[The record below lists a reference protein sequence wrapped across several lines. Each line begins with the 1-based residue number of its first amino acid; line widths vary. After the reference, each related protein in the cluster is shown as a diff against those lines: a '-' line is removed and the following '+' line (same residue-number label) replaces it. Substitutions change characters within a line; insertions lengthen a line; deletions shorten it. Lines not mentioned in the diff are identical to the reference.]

1 MRKTAPLIVALALAA
16 ATVGATGC
24 SREDDP
30 RDRVSRALD
39 QANLDDVNVDWD
51 RDAGLVRL
59 KGEVDTAG
67 EKARAERIATSA
79 AGTSAKVVNE
89 ITVSDGKMGNSADDN
104 DGTIRSQVRQQI
116 DADPQLKARDIDVR
130 VANGVV
136 TLKGDLPAASER
148 AKLEQSIRGI
158 AGVRDVVVA
167 NDTDASDGMG
177 KDRPRS
183 GARPHSPSPQH

>member
-89 ITVSDGKMGNSADDN
+89 LTVNDGKLGTTADDN
-104 DGTIRSQVRQQI
+104 DGAIKRQIDQQI
-116 DADPQLKARDIDVR
+116 DADAQLKARDIDVH

-136 TLKGDLPAASER
+136 TLTGNLPAAAER
-148 AKLEQSIRGI
+148 ARLEQSIRAI
-158 AGVRDVVVA
+158 SGVRDVVVA
-167 NDTDASDGMG
+167 NDKDAN
-177 KDRPRS
+177 DRPGTPGS
-183 GARPHSPSPQH
+183 RPRTPQH